1 MKKWQSIENNLIFL
15 GLLGAMVAFTEWF
28 VGYRDIPAYI
38 LPAPSRVLKSMVDQR
53 GVILG
58 HAAVTTGEALA
69 GFLISIVIAV
79 TAGGILYPFKRV
91 KEILYP
97 FLLISQTIPLIA
109 IAPIILIWMGFGVLP
124 KVVIVVLI
132 CTFPILISF
141 LEGLDQV
148 DKELID
154 LLRVMRAD
162 KKSIFMKGVLPG
174 SLPSFFAGLKIAATY
189 AVMGAVIGE
198 WLGAEKGLGI
208 YMTRAISSFRT
219 DNLFGAIIV
228 VVFLSIGL
236 FKGVEVLEKAAMP
249 WKRRKR

>member
-1 MKKWQSIENNLIFL
+1 MKKWRNLENNLLFL
-15 GLLGAMVAFTEWF
+15 GILGGMVGITEMI
-28 VGYRDIPAYI
+28 VRYRDIPAYI
-38 LPAPSRVLKSMVDQR
+38 LPAPTRVLAAMAEQR
-53 GVILG
+53 EILFMHG
-58 HAAVTTGEALA
+58 LTTVGESVSGFVVSIILAL
-69 GFLISIVIAV
+69 IM
-79 TAGGILYPFKRV
+79 GGIIYPFKRL

-109 IAPIILIWMGFGVLP
+109 IAPIILIWMGFGVFP

-148 DKELID
+148 DRELID
-154 LLRVMRAD
+154 LMRVMRAD
-162 KKSIFMKGVLPG
+162 KKTIFFKGVLPG

-228 VVFLSIGL
+228 VVVLSISL
-236 FKGVEVLEKAAMP
+236 FKGVEAVERFVMP
-249 WKRRKR
+249 WKKD